1 LGSSSAIVMWKG
13 VRQGRSDVVDGRVD
27 GATDALEGG
36 EGCGRGYW
44 MDEGVN
50 CVVVD
55 SVRGD

>member
-1 LGSSSAIVMWKG
+1 MWKG